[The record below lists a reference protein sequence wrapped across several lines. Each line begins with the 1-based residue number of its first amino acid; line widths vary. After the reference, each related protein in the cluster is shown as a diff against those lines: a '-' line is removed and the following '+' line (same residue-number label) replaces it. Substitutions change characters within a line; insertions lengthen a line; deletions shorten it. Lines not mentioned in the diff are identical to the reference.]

1 MIAAIA
7 DGSAFKRGRDFAAWL
22 GLVQR
27 QLSTGGRTLLG
38 SMPKRDNSHLRRLFI
53 HGACSFR
60 LSGNHERHAIG
71 GWLDALDRRAQER
84 GDLCAGRQAGVDRL
98 VCAGWRY
105 RLPRTPNRCL
115 TGRRSAKR
123 QHASSRSLR
132 ARPPGSPCSNTGSA
146 GTWSRIATRDDR
158 LARNLLAALTIATT
172 V

>member
-84 GDLCAGRQAGVDRL
+84 GDRCAGRNGPLKA
-98 VCAGWRY
+98 AFPWRVGQVGY
-105 RLPRTPNRCL
+105 VLNDVSRDVLKDSDIGPDGNFDG
-115 TGRRSAKR
+115 GRA
-123 QHASSRSLR
+123 
-132 ARPPGSPCSNTGSA
+132 P
-146 GTWSRIATRDDR
+146 
-158 LARNLLAALTIATT
+158 AA
-172 V
+172 VVGRG